1 MQRPLS
7 YIWIIALILLIYP
20 HPALAQKKVRRMTL
34 EEATFLA
41 KERSIQAL
49 IAKQQFKVSY
59 LTYKTFRRGYLP
71 QLSAS
76 GTLPDFERNI
86 ASYLNPDQ
94 SYSYLLSQSI
104 NYIGNVSLNQKIGF
118 TGGDISLNSGLQRI
132 DNLNPSSTISNNSTP
147 ISYYSSPLNIQYS
160 QPIFMFNS
168 YKWDRKLQPLKYD
181 QAKRIYLESIED
193 INIMTTNY
201 FFAVLE
207 AQVEKK
213 IAETNYQNYDT
224 LYKITQGRFQLGKI
238 PQNQLL
244 LYELSLLKA
253 KLAIEN
259 AKLSLDDAL
268 FVFKSFL
275 RLTESDSIV
284 LLPPVNIAFF
294 MVDPFKAIDEAF
306 ENTSPAEDFTRQ
318 LLEADMGVNKARMD
332 GRFDAN
338 LRAKFGINQTA
349 PTLSDAYKSSQDLE
363 GVTLQLNIPI
373 IDWGVAR
380 GNIKIA
386 ESQRDIV
393 KNQVEQGIIDFRQGI
408 YRNVMKFNMQQNQLQ
423 IAAKADTVAKK
434 SYQIT
439 QDRYMIGKIS
449 DFQELYTAQT
459 EADNSENAFFAALQS
474 YWQQYYSIRKST
486 LFDFQR
492 QSHLQFNISDI
503 NP

>member
-7 YIWIIALILLIYP
+7 YIWLISFILLIA
-20 HPALAQKKVRRMTL
+20 PASLSAQKKIRRMTL

-71 QLSAS
+71 QLNAT
-76 GTLPDFERNI
+76 GTLPDFTRSIQPSTNYGVT
-86 ASYLNPDQ
+86 SYFLQ
-94 SYSYLLSQSI
+94 QTV
-104 NYIGNVSLNQKIGF
+104 NYIGGINLTQQIGA
-118 TGGDISLNSGLQRI
+118 TGGSISLNTGLQRVDNFSTFLDTSNYLATPVSI
-132 DNLNPSSTISNNSTP
+132 D
-147 ISYYSSPLNIQYS
+147 YVQPLFQ
-160 QPIFMFNS
+160 FNS

-181 QAKRIYLESIED
+181 QAKRKYLESIED
-193 INIMTTNY
+193 INIATTNY

-213 IAETNYQNYDT
+213 IAETNYRNYDT
-224 LYKITQGRFQLGKI
+224 LYKITLGRYQLGKI

-259 AKLSLDDAL
+259 AKLSLEDAL
-268 FVFKSFL
+268 FVYKSFL
-275 RLTESDSIV
+275 RLSESDSIV
-284 LLPPVNIAFF
+284 LLPPVDIKFF
-294 MVDPFKAIDEAF
+294 MVDPVRATDEALA
-306 ENTSPAEDFTRQ
+306 NTSPSEDFTRQ
-318 LLEADMGVNKARMD
+318 LLEADMGVNYAKMN

-338 LRAKFGINQTA
+338 LRASFGYNQTA
-349 PTLSDAYKSSQDLE
+349 NTVSDAYKNPMDAETVAL
-363 GVTLQLNIPI
+363 TLNIPI

-380 GNIKIA
+380 GKINIA

-408 YRNVMKFNMQQNQLQ
+408 YRSVMKFNMQQSQLQ

-459 EADNSENAFFAALQS
+459 EADNSENGFFSALQS
-474 YWQQYYSIRKST
+474 YWQQYYSMRKST

-492 QSHLQFNISDI
+492 QSHLQFNIIDI